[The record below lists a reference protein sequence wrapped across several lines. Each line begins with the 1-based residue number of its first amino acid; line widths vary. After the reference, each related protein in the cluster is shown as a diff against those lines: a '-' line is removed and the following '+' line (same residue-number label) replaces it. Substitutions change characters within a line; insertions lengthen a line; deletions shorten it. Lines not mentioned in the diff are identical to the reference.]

1 MSEEENRNQAFNA
14 ASAAVEAYRA
24 HEGGSWFAWGR
35 MIRRNSYTID
45 PAEPRPDDLDE
56 EKQRLHA
63 AAVKAV
69 AAYADCEGGLPQ

>member
-1 MSEEENRNQAFNA
+1 
-14 ASAAVEAYRA
+14 
-24 HEGGSWFAWGR
+24 

-45 PAEPRPDDLDE
+45 PAEPRPDHLDE

-69 AAYADCEGGLPQ
+69 EAYAGTEGVYPSDVAYNFADYREHPQGWAE